1 MLEEEIRTIEDNR
14 CDLDEMIMDLY
25 ELKPLLEKCG
35 DDTILKGY
43 DECDAIG
50 LSISEWYIRT
60 KPVLK
65 NITGWFAMYYEQK
78 IELSHK
84 TTDLK
89 QKIKKLRHEALASFN
104 KS

>member
-1 MLEEEIRTIEDNR
+1 MLEEEIHTIEDNR
-14 CDLDEMIMDLY
+14 RDLDEIITDLY
-25 ELKPLLEKCG
+25 ELKPLLEQCG
-35 DDTILKGY
+35 NDRILKGY
-43 DECDAIG
+43 DACDAIG

-65 NITGWFAMYYEQK
+65 NITAWLDMYYEQK

-84 TTDLK
+84 TIDLK
-89 QKIKKLRHEALASFN
+89 QKIKKLRHDVLTSFN

>member
-1 MLEEEIRTIEDNR
+1 MLGEEIKTLDSSRS
-14 CDLDEMIMDLY
+14 DLDEMISDLY

-35 DDTILKGY
+35 DDTFLKEY
-43 DECDAIG
+43 EECDTVG

-65 NITGWFAMYYEQK
+65 NLTSWLSMYYEQK
-78 IELSHK
+78 IELSQK
-84 TTDLK
+84 TNDLK
-89 QKIKKLRHEALASFN
+89 QKIKKLRHEVLTSFN

>member
-1 MLEEEIRTIEDNR
+1 MLEEEIRTIENHR
-14 CDLDEMIMDLY
+14 CELDEIITDLY

-43 DECDAIG
+43 DECDTIG

-65 NITGWFAMYYEQK
+65 NLTAWLSMYYEQK
-78 IELSHK
+78 IELSQK
-84 TTDLK
+84 TNDLK
-89 QKIKKLRHEALASFN
+89 HKIKKLRHEVLTSFN